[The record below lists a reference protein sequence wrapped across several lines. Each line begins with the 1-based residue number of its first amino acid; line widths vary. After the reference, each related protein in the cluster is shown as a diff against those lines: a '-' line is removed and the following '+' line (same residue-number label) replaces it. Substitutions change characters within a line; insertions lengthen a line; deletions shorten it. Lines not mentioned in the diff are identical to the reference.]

1 MYGSAVAGIWH
12 GRRATWPQR
21 KPGRAP
27 GGRPAMHHVCANTAG
42 LHAPRPGGG
51 NVNGFGMGNVPLW
64 SLAIRVFCFCSLTLT
79 HTHTRTHT
87 HKHTYI
93 QNQSAFLGPRLTPR
107 GGGVGGPKPASRSS
121 TKLESGVPWPTY
133 ARHRHHARRPAPL
146 AAPLSSPCAP
156 EQGVAQNVIDRS
168 VGTLE
173 SCPVTCST
181 LAAGLCAVEMPP
193 TDPQ

>member
-1 MYGSAVAGIWH
+1 MGGARGPSASPAGPPGVGPRCTTYAQIPP
-12 GRRATWPQR
+12 GCTPRRRQCEWIRNGEWP
-21 KPGRAP
+21 
-27 GGRPAMHHVCANTAG
+27 
-42 LHAPRPGGG
+42 
-51 NVNGFGMGNVPLW
+51 
-64 SLAIRVFCFCSLTLT
+64 SLVSGDPCVLFLLSHT
-79 HTHTRTHT
+79 HTHTHT
-87 HKHTYI
+87 HSHSQTHIYTEPERVSRSSV
-93 QNQSAFLGPRLTPR
+93 NPP